1 MYGLPSGA
9 TAVANGTYAFV
20 CVRLPSVQGRLLA
33 SSLFPSTLS
42 AIGIGWVGHVFT
54 SSAVL
59 CGTLTSGIGSS
70 GLPVSRS
77 RMNVIPYLFTNAT
90 PGRVHHLAL
99 DACTWPLNMTPL
111 FGRSESHRSWW
122 VVW

>member
-90 PGRVHHLAL
+90 PGRDTILPLRLYLAV
-99 DACTWPLNMTPL
+99 NMTPL